1 MRKLAMAERDRGAYS
16 GHRGRG
22 IPDAARM
29 RATLP
34 GRGSGSPC
42 AP

>member
-1 MRKLAMAERDRGAYS
+1 MRKLAMAERQAYS